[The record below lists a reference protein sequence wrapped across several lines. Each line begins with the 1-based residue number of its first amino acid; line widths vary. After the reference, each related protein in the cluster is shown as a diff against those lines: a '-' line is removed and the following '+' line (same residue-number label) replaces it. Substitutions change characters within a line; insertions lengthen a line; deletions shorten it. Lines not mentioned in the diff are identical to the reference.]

1 MKSVLV
7 AFLTL
12 WGFITVF
19 AATEDQHLLKT
30 NALKEELRTKTTA
43 ILNSADEI
51 DLGLQQ
57 YNYKSK
63 ATDQARLVVTN
74 MFKASAWKDL
84 QSRETKKNKEAL
96 VALNKLLDKARL
108 HITTGQQ
115 ELSTFKEAEY
125 QAWAKAHP
133 TEAKELEM
141 KERLESA
148 EAAAHNAQM
157 QAQEAQAAANRARQ
171 DAETARIEAQ
181 EAQQSSLRAQRQ
193 MQEAVRK
200 AKRSEYP

>member
-7 AFLTL
+7 AFLAL
-12 WGFITVF
+12 WGFITAF
-19 AATEDQHLLKT
+19 AATEDQHLLKI
-30 NALKEELRTKTTA
+30 NALREGFRTKTAA

-57 YNYKSK
+57 YSYKSK
-63 ATDQARLVVTN
+63 ATVQARLVVTN

-141 KERLESA
+141 KERLEAA
-148 EAAAHNAQM
+148 ETAAHNAQL
-157 QAQEAQAAANRARQ
+157 QANNAQDTANRAIQ
-171 DAETARIEAQ
+171 DANKARIEA
-181 EAQQSSLRAQRQ
+181 EDAQQSSLRAQRQ
-193 MQEAVRK
+193 MQEAIRK
-200 AKRSEYP
+200 AKRSE